1 MGINKNYSLSI
12 FKLILL
18 PLIFLFVFISCN
30 DTDKDVADKEVVE
43 TPEEINARAEAVI
56 QGTLK
61 QILQNSNELA
71 DSFKIKNAPVL
82 EFLYEQN
89 SFQPYWSSRGAFI
102 KTTDSLLSFIENS
115 QRHGLFP
122 EDYYFKRLT
131 DLKNQLVLDTAKEKK
146 LDASLWAYSDMMLSS
161 AFIQIVKDLKIGRLL
176 PDSIIAKDSTLNED
190 FYLTQ
195 FKYYK
200 QNGNSSF
207 AEQLEP
213 ANSDYKKIKKGLQIF
228 LDSADFKKYTF
239 VSRKDSTLFPRLLIK
254 RLSEVDSA
262 YIAAVASPDS
272 MQLSDAIKRYQ
283 RYKKIRVDGKI
294 TTALINQLNETD
306 KEKFIRIAINLDR
319 YKLLQP
325 LPEQYIWVNLPS
337 YYLQLRDSDTV
348 VLKSRVVIG
357 KPITRTPIITSAISD
372 MMTYPK
378 WTIPESIIKKEI
390 LPGLKKDPG
399 YTTKKGYLLVDKDG
413 NEVDPYSVTWAK
425 YKEMIPYKVVQGS
438 GDDNALGVLKFNFP
452 NKHSVYLH
460 DTNQRYL
467 FSKTSRALSHG
478 CVRVQAWEDLA
489 KFILRNDSVHT
500 SNAIKVD
507 SMQSWLAAKQKR
519 YIPVR
524 KPLPLFIRY
533 FTCDTNKEGRLVFY
547 EDIYGEDKQIRDK
560 LFASK

>member
-1 MGINKNYSLSI
+1 MNKNYTLSI

-18 PLIFLFVFISCN
+18 PLFFLVVFISCN
-30 DTDKDVADKEVVE
+30 DTEKDVADKEVVE

-71 DSFKIKNAPVL
+71 DSFKIKNALVL
-82 EFLYEQN
+82 EYLYEQN
-89 SFQPYWSSRGAFI
+89 SFQPHWSSRGAFI
-102 KTTDSLLSFIENS
+102 ETADSLLTFIEDS
-115 QRHGLFP
+115 HRFGLFP

-131 DLKNQLVLDTAKEKK
+131 DLKNQLILDTAKEKK

-176 PDSIIAKDSTLNED
+176 PDSIIAKDSSLNEE

-213 ANSDYKKIKKGLQIF
+213 ANSDYQRIKSGLQTF

-239 VSRKDSTLFPRLLIK
+239 VSRRDSAIFRRLLIK

-272 MQLSDAIKRYQ
+272 SQLANAIKRYQ
-283 RYKKIRVDGKI
+283 RYKNIKVDGKVTTSLI
-294 TTALINQLNETD
+294 TRLNETD

-325 LPEQYIWVNLPS
+325 LPKQYVWVNLPS
-337 YYLQLRDSDTV
+337 YYLQLRDNDTV
-348 VLKSRVVIG
+348 VLRSRVVIG

-378 WTIPESIIKKEI
+378 WTI
-390 LPGLKKDPG
+390 
-399 YTTKKGYLLVDKDG
+399 
-413 NEVDPYSVTWAK
+413 
-425 YKEMIPYKVVQGS
+425 
-438 GDDNALGVLKFNFP
+438 
-452 NKHSVYLH
+452 
-460 DTNQRYL
+460 
-467 FSKTSRALSHG
+467 
-478 CVRVQAWEDLA
+478 
-489 KFILRNDSVHT
+489 
-500 SNAIKVD
+500 
-507 SMQSWLAAKQKR
+507 
-519 YIPVR
+519 
-524 KPLPLFIRY
+524 
-533 FTCDTNKEGRLVFY
+533 
-547 EDIYGEDKQIRDK
+547 
-560 LFASK
+560 